1 MRTGACSAPA
11 SASNGM
17 AASAI
22 ADLLT
27 SGPAALEAVSRF
39 GWDRIV
45 DFVLE

>member
-1 MRTGACSAPA
+1 
-11 SASNGM
+11 M